1 MRSPTQCPTER
12 RPPVPPPGA
21 NAQDVRAS
29 PSGNRWQPQTS
40 SNRSDVTSILELLKG
55 LNLPDEILDMVSH
68 KLNPA
73 PPEPKPEKLLL
84 DMRLKIDSLT
94 KESDRLKGVVRT
106 KTTELH
112 AACERAAVKAN
123 ELLAAQQEYNDLKER
138 IDRPMEE
145 TQEPAPPPAPL
156 VGSNPA
162 DVPVDLNEQEID
174 MDLNNPGIDEEE
186 EDGVGPAV
194 KRKRLTHFDQMMA
207 GLSLCDNESLA
218 SFLSHVQTHSEQ
230 QNAIAHEDAVTSCG

>member
-12 RPPVPPPGA
+12 RLPVPPPGA

-29 PSGNRWQPQTS
+29 SPSGNRRQPQTS

-55 LNLPDEILDMVSH
+55 LNLPDDILDMVSH

-84 DMRLKIDSLT
+84 DMRLEIDSLT

-145 TQEPAPPPAPL
+145 THEPAPPPAP
-156 VGSNPA
+156 PC
-162 DVPVDLNEQEID
+162 
-174 MDLNNPGIDEEE
+174 
-186 EDGVGPAV
+186 GVEP
-194 KRKRLTHFDQMMA
+194 
-207 GLSLCDNESLA
+207 S
-218 SFLSHVQTHSEQ
+218 
-230 QNAIAHEDAVTSCG
+230 